1 MTYFLGTWLKAMKR
15 TAALGARARPGA
27 KRRRPHR
34 VALRLEALEDRTVP
48 STLTVT
54 SAADDGSAGT
64 LRAEIAAAVSGD
76 TINFDPS
83 LAGQTI
89 TLTSGELAITKSL
102 DIEGL
107 GANQLAV
114 SGNGASRVFDISRG
128 VTAAIDDLTISGGR
142 AVGQGGGI
150 LNAGTLTLAHVIVSH
165 NQVVGLPG
173 APFVLGGG
181 IRNTGTLTV
190 SDSEFD
196 HNQAVA
202 PAGVPGGPGGAG
214 LGGAIMSS
222 GVGSAPA
229 TATVSQSTF
238 LDNQAIGGAA
248 GLGASFT
255 RVGLGGAIMND
266 AGTFTVSD
274 SEFDH
279 NQAVGGFGG
288 GFVGGF
294 GAGGAI
300 CNGARTANAILSV
313 SDCTLS
319 DNQAIGGAAGAGSN
333 PQIGRGGGIANFVS
347 PIATLPVTATAT
359 VTASTLSGNQAIGGD
374 GPNGGVGQGGGIV
387 NLNGGILT
395 VTESVI
401 ALNQAI
407 GGASIV
413 GVGSGGTGQGGGIA
427 NLNGGVLTVSSS
439 VIALNQAIGG
449 ASNSGSGGN
458 GQGGGLFN
466 GGSSPFGTS
475 SLTLQGSLVV
485 FNQAEGGAGQGGSE
499 GLGQGGGLYLTPGG
513 TACADLLTTIF
524 GNHASTS
531 DDDVFGVLGLC

>member
-15 TAALGARARPGA
+15 TAAIGARARQGA
-27 KRRRPHR
+27 KRSRPHR

-83 LAGQTI
+83 LVGQTI

-107 GANQLAV
+107 GANQLAI
-114 SGNGASRVFDISRG
+114 SGNGASRVFDISSG

-150 LNAGTLTLAHVIVSH
+150 LNAGTLSLAHVIVSH
-165 NQVVGLPG
+165 NQVVGVPG
-173 APFVLGGG
+173 AFAVLGGG
-181 IRNTGTLTV
+181 IRNTGALTV

-196 HNQAVA
+196 HNQAVG
-202 PAGVPGGPGGAG
+202 PAGAPGGPGGGG

-222 GVGSAPA
+222 GLGSAPA
-229 TATVSQSTF
+229 TATVSGSTF

-266 AGTFTVSD
+266 AGTVTVSD

-300 CNGARTANAILSV
+300 CNGARTGDAVLSV
-313 SDCTLS
+313 RDCTLT

-347 PIATLPVTATAT
+347 PIATLPVTATAS
-359 VTASTLSGNQAIGGD
+359 VTDSVLVGNQAIGGD
-374 GPNGGVGQGGGIV
+374 GPNGGTGQGGGIT
-387 NLNGGILT
+387 NERGGILT
-395 VTESVI
+395 VTDSELI
-401 ALNQAI
+401 GNLAI
-407 GGASIV
+407 GGAGGSAGAG
-413 GVGSGGTGQGGGIA
+413 GVGRGGGIA
-427 NLNGGVLTVSSS
+427 NLDN
-439 VIALNQAIGG
+439 
-449 ASNSGSGGN
+449 
-458 GQGGGLFN
+458 
-466 GGSSPFGTS
+466 S
-475 SLTLQGSLVV
+475 SLTVIQSSLTG
-485 FNQAEGGAGQGGSE
+485 NQAQGGDGHNGGD
-499 GLGQGGGLYLTPGG
+499 GLGGGLYVGGG
-513 TACADLLTTIF
+513 TAAITQSTITGNEALGGGGGDGGSDGQGVGGGAYIATGSTVCIDLATIIA
-524 GNHASTS
+524 GNDASTS
-531 DDDVFGVLGLC
+531 DDDVFGVFTICP